1 MDVHYKVQG
10 KERKQLVEQIATIT
24 EEEFKYLGV
33 PTCAYQIGPHF
44 LVDKAGTLQIDD
56 FTDSDIVENLL
67 DKLNEQ
73 GFTFETP
80 ELTESTTEENAYDP
94 DTLEIR
100 VRVENFGEQ
109 EQTNLNNLISSKC
122 NLLKK
127 AIGTTR
133 LDYHFENGELRFP
146 WFTLNKEQ
154 GEALIYQQLV
164 VALINKAK
172 TAKRIRPVENATDNE
187 KFTFRVF
194 LISLG
199 MVGDEY
205 KEARKLL
212 MKNLS
217 GNSAF
222 KNGGKTHVSK

>member
-127 AIGTTR
+127 R
-133 LDYHFENGELRFP
+133 
-146 WFTLNKEQ
+146 
-154 GEALIYQQLV
+154 IYL
-164 VALINKAK
+164 KGF
-172 TAKRIRPVENATDNE
+172 KR
-187 KFTFRVF
+187 
-194 LISLG
+194 
-199 MVGDEY
+199 
-205 KEARKLL
+205 
-212 MKNLS
+212 
-217 GNSAF
+217 
-222 KNGGKTHVSK
+222 